1 MLKQSEMGDKEECAG
16 ICRNMLAKQKT
27 GVRPSDQKSAP
38 ETFHHKK
45 LIVNY

>member
-38 ETFHHKK
+38 ETFHQKK
-45 LIVNY
+45 LIVNN